1 MPLIHDIQS
10 ELLNEEKDVGSTLLK
25 LKVLASKLEADV
37 LEDWVTHEIEGY
49 PADAPVP
56 DYRKAPVTYQGNFMG
71 SGWHF
76 PSASIPSALI
86 ANYAGKKWAVHEIIE
101 SLSVIDWQMKDKGDK
116 TLGID
121 ASELKFR
128 LRDKEI
134 YQGMGL
140 TEITATI
147 HDGAFIKVQ
156 QTVRAKALDL
166 VLKIE
171 KEIPSVV
178 NIDIGGEGAKV
189 SATESEAASN
199 IAQQIIYANSVTNI
213 NATGDGNVLQVGA
226 ENSFVRALTEKG
238 IDEKDAEELARI
250 AQENPETLDEK
261 GIANWVGEKIK
272 QGAGWAKGMGKDA
285 ATAIIVEIV
294 KKSLGF

>member
-1 MPLIHDIQS
+1 M
-10 ELLNEEKDVGSTLLK
+10 
-25 LKVLASKLEADV
+25 
-37 LEDWVTHEIEGY
+37 
-49 PADAPVP
+49 
-56 DYRKAPVTYQGNFMG
+56 
-71 SGWHF
+71 
-76 PSASIPSALI
+76 
-86 ANYAGKKWAVHEIIE
+86 AVHEIIE

-121 ASELKFR
+121 ASELKF
-128 LRDKEI
+128 LFRDKEI

-171 KEIPSVV
+171 KETPSVV
-178 NIDIGGEGAKV
+178 NIDIGGEGAEV

-199 IAQQIIYANSVTNI
+199 ITQQTIYGNVTNI
-213 NATGDGNVLQVGA
+213 NATGGGNILQVGV

-238 IDEKDAEELARI
+238 IDEKDAEELAKI

-261 GIANWVGEKIK
+261 GIAN
-272 QGAGWAKGMGKDA
+272 
-285 ATAIIVEIV
+285 
-294 KKSLGF
+294 